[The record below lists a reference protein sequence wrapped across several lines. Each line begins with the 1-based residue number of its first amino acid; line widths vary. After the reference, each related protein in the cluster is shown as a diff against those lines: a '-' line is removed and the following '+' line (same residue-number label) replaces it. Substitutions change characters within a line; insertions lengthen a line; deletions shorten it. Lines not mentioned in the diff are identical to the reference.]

1 MSESPPG
8 DPACG
13 DNGQGHEGSFFNWGL
28 TALGRERDRNTAA
41 DNPWPPFPVN
51 TPSAR
56 TTYHPDVAGQDPWLA
71 PPPPSAGYVTRRSD
85 SSIAQPVPRLQ
96 PWTANALPG
105 SALGFPA
112 GQMLH
117 SSAPGTMTNS
127 QTLGKRS
134 KAAIEASVATYG
146 AFLQEEQ
153 KKHLGPDSVARC
165 REDLNKTRK
174 EFRSLST
181 FLQARL
187 HHVRQETVE
196 VMDRMKTIQAA
207 NSAPDAVSN
216 DEAPPEGGEAPHI
229 GDEELSNLLDE
240 ADRFTRGC
248 DRLLRAAAFDETG
261 PSSEVMEVD
270 GY

>member
-1 MSESPPG
+1 M
-8 DPACG
+8 
-13 DNGQGHEGSFFNWGL
+13 
-28 TALGRERDRNTAA
+28 
-41 DNPWPPFPVN
+41 
-51 TPSAR
+51 
-56 TTYHPDVAGQDPWLA
+56 
-71 PPPPSAGYVTRRSD
+71 
-85 SSIAQPVPRLQ
+85 
-96 PWTANALPG
+96 
-105 SALGFPA
+105 
-112 GQMLH
+112 
-117 SSAPGTMTNS
+117 
-127 QTLGKRS
+127 
-134 KAAIEASVATYG
+134 ATYG

-165 REDLNKTRK
+165 REDLNETRK
-174 EFRSLST
+174 KLRSLST
-181 FLQARL
+181 YLQARL

-207 NSAPDAVSN
+207 NSAPDAVPN
-216 DEAPPEGGEAPHI
+216 DEAPPEGGKPPHI